1 MLEHF
6 GADYAALGHIH
17 NAEDYMGSAGR
28 CTYAYC
34 GCPEGR
40 SFDECGTKGAIICTF
55 ERQSGGVLKTDFI
68 YKRFCRRKYEKL
80 TVDVTGAE
88 TKSDI
93 ISAIKAAMTKKNVG
107 ADTLLRVTLTGAVSP
122 LAELKTD
129 RITDGDI
136 GVFYLEL
143 RDETSPVLSADV
155 LRDDL
160 SIKGAF
166 YRELLPKLE
175 SDDPEER
182 RAASMALKYGLAALS
197 GSDVVDF

>member
-1 MLEHF
+1 
-6 GADYAALGHIH
+6 
-17 NAEDYMGSAGR
+17 
-28 CTYAYC
+28 
-34 GCPEGR
+34 
-40 SFDECGTKGAIICTF
+40 
-55 ERQSGGVLKTDFI
+55 
-68 YKRFCRRKYEKL
+68 
-80 TVDVTGAE
+80 
-88 TKSDI
+88 
-93 ISAIKAAMTKKNVG
+93 MTKKNVG

-143 RDETSPVLSADV
+143 RDETSTVLSADV
-155 LRDDL
+155 LRDDRSL
-160 SIKGAF
+160 KGAF